1 MIDSHADLEEVRL
14 RVPTQP
20 GAPVDRHGCRHWART
35 ARVWPCRGARRR
47 VIRWGASV
55 ANGRDQVKLKDL

>member
-14 RVPTQP
+14 RVPIQP
-20 GAPVDRHGCRHWART
+20 GRRHWGRT
-35 ARVWPCRGARRR
+35 ARVWTCRGARRR